1 MGSFSSPYVCKRSRV
16 HTYSLNLA
24 DILSYMSVIQKT
36 LCKKGED

>member
-24 DILSYMSVIQKT
+24 DILSYMSVIRKHFA
-36 LCKKGED
+36 K